1 MFCLAYFLLY
11 IASSSAYVLEEE
23 CLNYTV
29 YPVQYELTLYPYIYK
44 DGNSFYYCDIIIT
57 IIANAPNVNIIEL
70 DARDLEI
77 KSGSIQVL
85 YNNINLVNPYRPYE
99 FDNRRGKLF
108 IYLKESLKQYSVS
121 RTQYFVK
128 ISFTKQVS
136 FNSEGIFLVE
146 YEGDDRKPKYLF
158 TTRLSPNKSKYFF
171 PCFDNPQF
179 EAVFKFRIYVAP
191 QQPGVQ
197 YCNTSLVIAKESK
210 QQISKDSYTIIEYAP
225 SPQISLHQVGFHHSI
240 FGSSQV
246 ITSRFNETLA
256 IWAPASTLDSY
267 NFVLRLGMLL
277 INLIHEYALIDLPL
291 VNGPINIVAVPGILN
306 DYEIDSWNLLTIGDY
321 KLANS
326 YVYTSIKQIEQ
337 LTFDLAQQLSR
348 IWLGNPGELQRTRW
362 KEEWFKE
369 GVATYMAYYLQTQYN
384 YGEML
389 QQRRPIENY
398 GVLMKHKAMAVDW
411 HHSTPA
417 LATFNRTL
425 AIEIPSRY
433 KELVTMKTASLLWMV
448 ENWIGS
454 EKFHQAL
461 VKYINSRRGKYIS
474 VTDFMINLDRD
485 TVECLHQFLN
495 GSTSSRVLNSWF
507 HQSGYPVVNVQVL
520 RDRSPNVVQLKQR
533 KFSFS
538 EQNRFDS
545 NYLIPISYI
554 VQNNGNCFNC
564 LQPRFTIGGQTY
576 TFRENLGGG
585 WIILNRNAS
594 GYYRVNYDDE
604 TWRLIAQTLKQD
616 HTAIDELNR
625 AQIANDVF
633 ALYAAGD
640 LREDIAIE
648 VLDYLNKELSLVV
661 WESVISGYE
670 LFKMEDVKLTKTLY
684 EEWQQFLQR
693 KISTL
698 YRRLMVNIEQRPITR
713 LFRSSLVEFACEI
726 KYRPCLNEMRRYY
739 ADHINTKTR
748 LNPDFRRACYYTI
761 IHDARDNIGNK
772 LNRFEIEDKTIAE
785 HKVREENRFFYRIPV
800 GIPKPL
806 PIRMSTTTTTTTEV
820 TFIST
825 SKPANRGAAL
835 SISPFSFILAIYL
848 FFILK

>member
-1 MFCLAYFLLY
+1 MSDTVSTTKIVCL
-11 IASSSAYVLEEE
+11 I
-23 CLNYTV
+23 
-29 YPVQYELTLYPYIYK
+29 
-44 DGNSFYYCDIIIT
+44 
-57 IIANAPNVNIIEL
+57 
-70 DARDLEI
+70 R
-77 KSGSIQVL
+77 
-85 YNNINLVNPYRPYE
+85 
-99 FDNRRGKLF
+99 
-108 IYLKESLKQYSVS
+108 
-121 RTQYFVK
+121 
-128 ISFTKQVS
+128 
-136 FNSEGIFLVE
+136 
-146 YEGDDRKPKYLF
+146 
-158 TTRLSPNKSKYFF
+158 
-171 PCFDNPQF
+171 
-179 EAVFKFRIYVAP
+179 
-191 QQPGVQ
+191 
-197 YCNTSLVIAKESK
+197 
-210 QQISKDSYTIIEYAP
+210 SKDSYTIIEYAP

-240 FGSSQV
+240 FGGSQV
-246 ITSRFNETLA
+246 ITSRYNETLA

-267 NFVLRLGMLL
+267 TFVLRLGMLL

-306 DYEIDSWNLLTIGDY
+306 DYEIDSWNLLTIG
-321 KLANS
+321 
-326 YVYTSIKQIEQ
+326 IIQIEQ

-369 GVATYMAYYLQTQYN
+369 GVATYMAYYLQTQ
-384 YGEML
+384 
-389 QQRRPIENY
+389 
-398 GVLMKHKAMAVDW
+398 
-411 HHSTPA
+411 T
-417 LATFNRTL
+417 TFNRTL

-564 LQPRFTIGGQTY
+564 LQPRFTIGG
-576 TFRENLGGG
+576 
-585 WIILNRNAS
+585 
-594 GYYRVNYDDE
+594 YYRVNYDDE

-670 LFKMEDVKLTKTLY
+670 LFKVEDVKMTKTLY
-684 EEWQQFLQR
+684 EEWQ
-693 KISTL
+693 
-698 YRRLMVNIEQRPITR
+698 
-713 LFRSSLVEFACEI
+713 
-726 KYRPCLNEMRRYY
+726 
-739 ADHINTKTR
+739 
-748 LNPDFRRACYYTI
+748 
-761 IHDARDNIGNK
+761 
-772 LNRFEIEDKTIAE
+772 IEDKTIAE
-785 HKVREENRFFYRIPV
+785 HKVIPV

-825 SKPANRGAAL
+825 PKPANGGAAL

-848 FFILK
+848 FFILRYVIS